1 MALVTEFICSSCQR
15 SVWGLVYADKM
26 CAECRVK
33 NADLA
38 RRLHFGALNGLTV
51 QERLSRIEIQ
61 LYDLDAEK
69 RLKALE
75 AKNATY

>member
-1 MALVTEFICSSCQR
+1 MARVANFLCGDCEREVLEVYINGTCASCR
-15 SVWGLVYADKM
+15 L
-26 CAECRVK
+26 K

-38 RRLHFGALNGLTV
+38 RRMHFGALNGLAF
-51 QERLSRIEIQ
+51 QDRLSRIEIQ